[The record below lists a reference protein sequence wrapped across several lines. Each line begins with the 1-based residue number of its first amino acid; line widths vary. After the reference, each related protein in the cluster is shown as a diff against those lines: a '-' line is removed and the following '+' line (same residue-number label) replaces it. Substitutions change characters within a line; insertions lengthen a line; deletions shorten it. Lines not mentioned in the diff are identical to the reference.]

1 MTTLQMATVPAPD
14 DSLARRNALVLA
26 MAQALAGA
34 NGMAIIGTVALLA
47 ATIVEKSYVTVPV
60 TCFVMGMWIGT
71 LPFGAL
77 ARRYGRQ
84 PAYLVGAGFGIASGL
99 ILALATLKAS
109 MLLIC
114 IGAACAGLYAAAYQS
129 YRFAA
134 ADTASEAFKPK
145 AISFVMAGGVL
156 AGLFGPQL
164 IILTKDLGA
173 PYMFLVSYLA
183 QACVALAAVV
193 ILLFLRIPRPPRVT
207 VAGDARK
214 LTEIFAQPRLIVAV
228 VCGVVSYSMMNLVM
242 TSAPIAMV
250 DCGHT
255 ITDATLGLQW
265 HVIAMFGPSFFTG
278 SLIVRFGLARV
289 IATGLVLLGLS
300 AVVGWSGL
308 TVWHFW
314 IALALLGLG
323 WNFAFV
329 GATTM
334 VTLCHRPSERNK
346 VQAVNDFLIF
356 GSMAIGSFASGKLL
370 ASFGWQAVNE
380 VVLPLVVVAGA
391 LLLWQSLA
399 RREPAAA

>member
-1 MTTLQMATVPAPD
+1 MTTLQTAAVLIPD
-14 DSLARRNALVLA
+14 DRLARRNALVLGL
-26 MAQALAGA
+26 AQALAGA

-47 ATIVEKSYVTVPV
+47 ATFVDKSYVTIPV
-60 TCFVMGMWIGT
+60 TCFVMGTWIGT

-77 ARRYGRQ
+77 ARRYGRR
-84 PAYLVGAGFGIASGL
+84 PAYLLGASFGTASGL
-99 ILALATLKAS
+99 LLALASWKGS
-109 MLLIC
+109 MILLC
-114 IGAACAGLYAAAYQS
+114 IGAASAGLYAAAYQS

-145 AISFVMAGGVL
+145 AISWVMAGGVF

-183 QACVALAAVV
+183 QAGVALAAAI
-193 ILLFLRIPRPPRVT
+193 ILLFLRIPRPPRAADT
-207 VAGDARK
+207 TDARK

-250 DCGHT
+250 DCGHSV
-255 ITDATLGLQW
+255 TDATLGLQW

-278 SLIVRFGLARV
+278 SLIVRFGLERV
-289 IATGLVLLGLS
+289 IAAGLALLGLS
-300 AVVGWSGL
+300 AVVGWTGL

-314 IALALLGLG
+314 VALALLGLG
-323 WNFAFV
+323 WNFSFV

-334 VTLCHRPSERNK
+334 VTQCHRPSERNK

-370 ASFGWQAVNE
+370 ASFGWEAVNE
-380 VVLPLVVVAGA
+380 VVFPLVAVAGA
-391 LLLWQSLA
+391 LLLWQALA
-399 RREPAAA
+399 RRPAVA

>member
-1 MTTLQMATVPAPD
+1 MNAQPAAFAPD
-14 DSLARRNALVLA
+14 DRLARRNALVLGL
-26 MAQALAGA
+26 AQALAGA

-47 ATIVEKSYVTVPV
+47 ATFVDKSYVTIPV
-60 TCFVMGMWIGT
+60 TCFVMGTWIGT

-77 ARRYGRQ
+77 ARRYGRR
-84 PAYLVGAGFGIASGL
+84 PAYLLGASFGIASGL
-99 ILALATLKAS
+99 LLALATWKGS
-109 MLLIC
+109 MILLC
-114 IGAACAGLYAAAYQS
+114 TGAASAGLYAAAYQS

-145 AISFVMAGGVL
+145 AISWVMAGGVL

-183 QACVALAAVV
+183 QAVVALAAAI
-193 ILLFLRIPRPPRVT
+193 ILLFLRIPRPPRAVDT
-207 VAGDARK
+207 TDARK

-250 DCGHT
+250 DCGHS
-255 ITDATLGLQW
+255 ITEATLGLQW

-278 SLIVRFGLARV
+278 SLIVRFGLERV
-289 IATGLVLLGLS
+289 IAAGLALLGLS

-314 IALALLGLG
+314 VALALLGLG
-323 WNFAFV
+323 WNFSFV

-334 VTLCHRPSERNK
+334 VTQCHRPSERNK

-370 ASFGWQAVNE
+370 ASFGWEAVNE
-380 VVLPLVVVAGA
+380 VVFPLVAVAGA
-391 LLLWQSLA
+391 LLLWQALA
-399 RREPAAA
+399 RRPAVA

>member
-1 MTTLQMATVPAPD
+1 MNAQPTAFAPD
-14 DSLARRNALVLA
+14 DRLARRNALVLGL
-26 MAQALAGA
+26 AQALAGA

-47 ATIVEKSYVTVPV
+47 ATFVDKSYVTIPV
-60 TCFVMGMWIGT
+60 TCFVMGTWIGT

-77 ARRYGRQ
+77 ARRYGRR
-84 PAYLVGAGFGIASGL
+84 PAYLLGASFGIASGL
-99 ILALATLKAS
+99 LLALATWKGS
-109 MLLIC
+109 MILLC
-114 IGAACAGLYAAAYQS
+114 SGAASAGLYAAAYQS

-145 AISFVMAGGVL
+145 AISWVMAGGVL

-183 QACVALAAVV
+183 QAVVALAAAI
-193 ILLFLRIPRPPRVT
+193 ILLFLRIPRPPP
-207 VAGDARK
+207 VADTTDARK
-214 LTEIFAQPRLIVAV
+214 LAEIFAQPRLIVAV

-250 DCGHT
+250 DCGHS
-255 ITDATLGLQW
+255 ITEATLGLQW

-278 SLIVRFGLARV
+278 SLIVRFGLERV
-289 IATGLVLLGLS
+289 IAAGLALLGLS

-314 IALALLGLG
+314 VALALLGLG
-323 WNFAFV
+323 WNFSFV

-334 VTLCHRPSERNK
+334 VTQCHRPSERNK

-370 ASFGWQAVNE
+370 ASFGWEAVNE
-380 VVLPLVVVAGA
+380 VVFPLVAVAGA
-391 LLLWQSLA
+391 LLLWQALA
-399 RREPAAA
+399 RRPAVA

>member
-1 MTTLQMATVPAPD
+1 MNAQPAAFAPD
-14 DSLARRNALVLA
+14 DRLARSNALVLGL
-26 MAQALAGA
+26 AQALAGA

-47 ATIVEKSYVTVPV
+47 ATFVDKSYVTIPV
-60 TCFVMGMWIGT
+60 TCFVMGTWIGT

-77 ARRYGRQ
+77 ARRYGRR
-84 PAYLVGAGFGIASGL
+84 PAYLLGASFGIASGL
-99 ILALATLKAS
+99 LLALATWKGS
-109 MLLIC
+109 MILLC
-114 IGAACAGLYAAAYQS
+114 TGAASAGLYAAAYQS

-145 AISFVMAGGVL
+145 AISWVMAGGVL

-183 QACVALAAVV
+183 QAVVALAAAI
-193 ILLFLRIPRPPRVT
+193 ILLFLRIPRPPRAVDT
-207 VAGDARK
+207 TDARK

-250 DCGHT
+250 DCGHS
-255 ITDATLGLQW
+255 ITEATLGLQW

-278 SLIVRFGLARV
+278 SLIVRFGLERV
-289 IATGLVLLGLS
+289 IAAGLALLGLS

-314 IALALLGLG
+314 VALALLGLG
-323 WNFAFV
+323 WNFSFV

-334 VTLCHRPSERNK
+334 VTQCHRPSERNK

-370 ASFGWQAVNE
+370 ASFGWEAVNE
-380 VVLPLVVVAGA
+380 VVFPLVAVAGA
-391 LLLWQSLA
+391 LLLWQALA
-399 RREPAAA
+399 RRPAVA

>member
-1 MTTLQMATVPAPD
+1 MAAG
-14 DSLARRNALVLA
+14 LVL
-26 MAQALAGA
+26 MLGA
-34 NGMAIIGTVALLA
+34 IKASLVLF
-47 ATIVEKSYVTVPV
+47 
-60 TCFVMGMWIGT
+60 C
-71 LPFGAL
+71 
-77 ARRYGRQ
+77 
-84 PAYLVGAGFGIASGL
+84 VGAALGGL
-99 ILALATLKAS
+99 Y
-109 MLLIC
+109 
-114 IGAACAGLYAAAYQS
+114 GAAAQS

-145 AISFVMAGGVL
+145 AISWVMAGGVL

-183 QACVALAAVV
+183 QAAVALTAVV
-193 ILLFLRIPRPPRVT
+193 ILLFLRIPRPPRAADT
-207 VAGDARK
+207 TDARK

-250 DCGHT
+250 DCGHS
-255 ITDATLGLQW
+255 ITEATLGLQW

-278 SLIVRFGLARV
+278 SLIVRFGLERV
-289 IATGLVLLGLS
+289 IAAGLVLLGLS

-314 IALALLGLG
+314 VALALLGLG
-323 WNFAFV
+323 WNFSFV

-334 VTLCHRPSERNK
+334 VTQCHRPSERNK

-370 ASFGWQAVNE
+370 ASFGWEAVNE
-380 VVLPLVVVAGA
+380 VVFPLVGVAGA
-391 LLLWQSLA
+391 LLLWQALA
-399 RREPAAA
+399 RRPAIA